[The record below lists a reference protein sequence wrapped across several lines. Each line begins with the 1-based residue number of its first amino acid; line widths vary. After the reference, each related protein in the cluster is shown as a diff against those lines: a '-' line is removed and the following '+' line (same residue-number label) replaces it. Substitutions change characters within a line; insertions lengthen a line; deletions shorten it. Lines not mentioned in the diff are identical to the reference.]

1 LKYNVEAG
9 GIFLYRLVV
18 KGRLISKRRRILV
31 NISHKGEILMAN
43 FYQALEHSFASNFLA
58 DALRLAD
65 GTVWRYQHLQERVN
79 DIARA
84 LVAEGL
90 QPADRLVVQVEKS
103 AENLALYLACLKV
116 GGVYVPLNTAYTQT
130 EVDYFINDAQP
141 ALFVGQIERS
151 DVQTFTM
158 DDHGQGTLLERVAA
172 HSANPVPATATRQPD
187 DMAAILYTSGTTGR
201 SKGAMLSHANLASNA
216 HSLSTC
222 WGWQKDDVLLHALP
236 IFHVHGLF
244 IASHCALL
252 NATPMIFLAKFDA
265 AQVLELL
272 PKATVLMGV
281 PTFYTR
287 LLQQA
292 GLNHASVASIR
303 VFICG
308 SAPLTEQTFNAWEAA
323 TGQRILER
331 YGMIETIINTSNP
344 LVGERMAGTVGF
356 ALPAQEFRIADA
368 DGVPVQNGEIG
379 TIEVRGP
386 NVFQGYWQMPEKTAE
401 EIRDDGFFI
410 TGDLGTQDADGRLSI
425 VGRAKDL
432 VISGGY
438 NVYPKEIE
446 GCIDKIPGVSESAV
460 IGVPH
465 ADFGEAVVAVIV
477 PSAEHVDIATI
488 QAHLADTLARFKQP
502 KIVVNVDALPRN
514 TMGKVQK
521 NILRDQYAE
530 LFSPS

>member
-1 LKYNVEAG
+1 M
-9 GIFLYRLVV
+9 
-18 KGRLISKRRRILV
+18 S
-31 NISHKGEILMAN
+31 N
-43 FYQALEHSFASNFLA
+43 FYQTLENSFLTNLSG
-58 DALRLAD
+58 DVLRLAN
-65 GTVWRYQHLQERVN
+65 GTVWSYRRLHERVAG
-79 DIARA
+79 IACV
-84 LVAEGL
+84 LVAQGL
-90 QPADRLVVQVEKS
+90 QPGDRLLVQVEKS

-116 GGVYVPLNTAYTQT
+116 GGVYVPLNTAYTEV
-130 EVDYFINDAQP
+130 EVDYFVQDAKP
-141 ALFVGQIERS
+141 TLFVGQNLRA
-151 DVQTFTM
+151 DVKAFTM
-158 DDHGQGTLLERVAA
+158 DESGQGTLFACVAA
-172 HSANPVPATATRQPD
+172 HSDLPAAATVARQPD
-187 DMAAILYTSGTTGR
+187 DLAAILYTSGTTGR

-216 HSLSTC
+216 LSLSTC

-252 NATPMIFLAKFDA
+252 NATPMIFLPKFDA

-272 PKATVLMGV
+272 LQATVLMGV

-287 LLQQA
+287 LLQQP
-292 GLNHASVASIR
+292 GLNHASVENVR

-308 SAPLTEQTFNAWEAA
+308 SAPLTEQTFDAWQAA

-331 YGMIETIINTSNP
+331 YGMSETIINTSNP
-344 LVGERMAGTVGF
+344 LEGERLAGTVGF

-368 DGVPVQNGEIG
+368 LGTPVQNGEIG

-410 TGDLGTQDADGRLSI
+410 TGDLGTTDDDGRLSI

-438 NVYPKEIE
+438 NVYPKEVE
-446 GCIDKIPGVSESAV
+446 DMIDKIPGVSESAV
-460 IGVPH
+460 IGVAH

-477 PSAEHVDIATI
+477 PSAEAIDIETI
-488 QAHLADTLARFKQP
+488 HAHLAATLARFKQP
-502 KIVVNVDALPRN
+502 KMAVNVAQLPRN

-521 NILRDQYAE
+521 NILREQYAG
-530 LFSPS
+530 LFFQN

>member
-1 LKYNVEAG
+1 M
-9 GIFLYRLVV
+9 
-18 KGRLISKRRRILV
+18 S
-31 NISHKGEILMAN
+31 N
-43 FYQALEHSFASNFLA
+43 FYQTLESSFTDNLA
-58 DALRLAD
+58 GDALRLAD
-65 GTVWRYQHLQERVN
+65 GLVWSYQDLYLRVEQY
-79 DIARA
+79 AQV
-84 LVAEGL
+84 LVTHGL
-90 QPADRLVVQVEKS
+90 QPGNRLVVQVEKS

-116 GGVYVPLNTAYTQT
+116 GGVYVPLNTAYTQS
-130 EVDYFINDAQP
+130 EVDYFINDARP
-141 ALFVGQIERS
+141 SIFVGQSERS
-151 DVQTFTM
+151 DVATFTM
-158 DDHGQGTLLERVAA
+158 DEFGHGTLFDKIAECVAGE
-172 HSANPVPATATRQPD
+172 SCVTVSRQPD

-216 HSLSTC
+216 NSLSDC

-252 NATPMIFLAKFDA
+252 NATPMIFLPKFDA
-265 AQVLELL
+265 AQVMGFL

-287 LLQQA
+287 LLQQPE
-292 GLNHASVASIR
+292 LTPENVANIR

-308 SAPLTEQTFNAWEAA
+308 SAPLTEQTFTAWADA
-323 TGQRILER
+323 TGHWILER
-331 YGMIETIINTSNP
+331 YGMSETIINTSNP
-344 LVGERMAGTVGF
+344 LVGERVAGTVGF
-356 ALPAQEFRIADA
+356 ALPGQEYRVADV
-368 DGVPVQNGEIG
+368 DGVPVSTGDIG

-410 TGDLGTQDADGRLSI
+410 TGDLGTQDAKGRLSI

-446 GCIDKIPGVSESAV
+446 GFIDKIPGVSESAV

-477 PSAEHVDIATI
+477 PTGDEVDVETI
-488 QAHLADTLARFKQP
+488 QSHLADTLARFKQP
-502 KIVVNVDALPRN
+502 KIAVNVDALPRN

-521 NILRDQYAE
+521 NVLRELYE
-530 LFSPS
+530 GLFSRN